1 MENAREKSYE
11 RMGSRIQLEGS
22 ALDYRRNTT
31 FIVTGEK
38 QVRTG
43 KDTADVWIKNGAWR
57 WVQKFQ
63 DVERVPVYWLLVSL
77 GPKKED

>member
-1 MENAREKSYE
+1 
-11 RMGSRIQLEGS
+11 MGPRIQLEGS
-22 ALDYRRNTT
+22 ALDYRRDTA
-31 FIVTGEK
+31 FIVAGEK
-38 QVRTG
+38 PVRTG
-43 KDTADVWIKNGAWR
+43 NGTADVWIKDGMWR